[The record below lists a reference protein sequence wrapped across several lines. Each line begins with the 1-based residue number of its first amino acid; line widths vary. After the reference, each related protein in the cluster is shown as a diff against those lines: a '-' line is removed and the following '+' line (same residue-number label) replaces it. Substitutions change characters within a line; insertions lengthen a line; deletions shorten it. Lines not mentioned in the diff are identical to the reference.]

1 MHCASIVLDVVKR
14 SQYAQDLDVL
24 CLLDQWARKNT
35 VYLLVEILTS
45 RYQSVVDDRMKIK
58 RTSCVVN
65 MLEEST
71 LNYHI
76 VL

>member
-1 MHCASIVLDVVKR
+1 MAFVSGINRQKE
-14 SQYAQDLDVL
+14 Y
-24 CLLDQWARKNT
+24 CLSLAG
-35 VYLLVEILTS
+35 ILTS
-45 RYQSVVDDRMKIK
+45 RYQSIVGGRMEIK
-58 RTSCVVN
+58 RTSNVVN